1 MKMEDILG
9 ASPDELSEKNP
20 VVLSCGGIFI
30 PQKERMQ
37 RNMGYQILMTPSET
51 EPVKVVSG
59 LRTSTI
65 LQRVMMKE
73 SQN

>member
-1 MKMEDILG
+1 MKL
-9 ASPDELSEKNP
+9 PNELSKQDP

-37 RNMGYQILMTPSET
+37 RSAGYQILTTPNEG

-59 LRTSTI
+59 LKTSTI
-65 LQRVMMKE
+65 LQRVMLKE